1 MQKKKKKKKKKKWK
15 EREKEKKSELDE
27 RFKFN
32 LCLRSI
38 DSIRSVFYI

>member
-1 MQKKKKKKKKKKWK
+1 MQKKKKKKKKTKQIQ
-15 EREKEKKSELDE
+15 KEKKSELDE